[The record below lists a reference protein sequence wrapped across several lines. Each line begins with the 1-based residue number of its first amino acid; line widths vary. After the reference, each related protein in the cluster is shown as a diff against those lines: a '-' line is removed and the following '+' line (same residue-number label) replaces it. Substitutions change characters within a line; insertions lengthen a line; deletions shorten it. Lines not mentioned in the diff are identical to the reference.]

1 MTSLP
6 SQIFNGG
13 CHCSTHFNFGIVMKL
28 FMKKIICILITLVT
42 CSAVPDKVS
51 AQEITSEPIFVMTAD
66 LIRPPVLAGTKVVYA
81 VTGGTLTGKI
91 TGKVLPIGGDFA
103 TFINSTTL
111 KLDVR
116 LVLQTDDSATI
127 YCTYTGFLNTDQETY
142 KLIKAGKGYQVDPS
156 KYYFRTNPVFETSSS
171 KYDWLNHTITVGL
184 GTITRT
190 GVSYKIYAIK

>member
-1 MTSLP
+1 
-6 SQIFNGG
+6 
-13 CHCSTHFNFGIVMKL
+13 
-28 FMKKIICILITLVT
+28 MKKTICAVIILAACAAIPYKGSSQGITT
-42 CSAVPDKVS
+42 
-51 AQEITSEPIFVMTAD
+51 EPIFVMTAD
-66 LIRPPVLAGTKVVYA
+66 LTRPPVLAGTKVIYV

-103 TFINSTTL
+103 TFTTATTL

-127 YCTYTGFLNTDQETY
+127 YCTYTGFLNADEETY

-156 KYYFRTNPVFETSSS
+156 KYYFRTNPIFETSSP

-184 GTITRT
+184 GTITPN